1 MWVGSITGPAK
12 CAPVRVAVSVILL
25 HASFTGSLSN
35 AFSLMRNVCDGS
47 AISCARQRVHYD

>member
-1 MWVGSITGPAK
+1 
-12 CAPVRVAVSVILL
+12 VAVSVILL